1 MPRLVAGVDSSTQSC
16 KVVILDAETGETVRQ
31 GRAAH
36 PDGTEVDPELWWAA
50 LQSAIADAGGIAD
63 VEAISVGGQQ
73 HGLVALD
80 AEGDVVRPALLW
92 NDTRSAGEADA
103 LINHFGVD
111 WLLQNTGSVPVAS
124 FTSTKLTWVAR
135 NEPEN
140 AARIAAIMLPH
151 DWLSWRLA
159 GFGNRSTPLGPNF
172 EAAWTD
178 RSDASGTG
186 YFNSDKNEYVPEV
199 VDFCLG
205 GGASERIHL
214 PKVLKANEIGGRV
227 FGTEV
232 AIAGGAGDNAG
243 AAKGLGLA
251 IGDAVVSIGT
261 SGTVFAIAESAGSGA
276 VEIAGFADV
285 DNRFLPLACTLNAAQ
300 VLDLMANHLD
310 VSFAEFEEL
319 ALSAPVGSE
328 GLMLIPFFQ
337 GERTPNLPHA
347 RASWHGMTLTNFTR
361 ANIARASIE
370 GILLS
375 LANALELFKSTG
387 RPVRKVKLIGGAAAN
402 RAVRVIA
409 AGLFGG
415 TVELPAPAEYVAR
428 GAARQAAESLGV
440 STTNW
445 AVEVEAV
452 SAEEYPSE
460 ILEQF
465 RNLVAALKP
474 TL

>member
-16 KVVILDAETGETVRQ
+16 KVVILDAETGETLRQ

-36 PDGTEVDPELWWAA
+36 PDGTEADPELWWAA
-50 LQSAIADAGGIAD
+50 LQSAIADAGGLDD
-63 VEAISVGGQQ
+63 VEAISIGGQQ

-80 AEGDVVRPALLW
+80 ADGVVVRPALLW
-92 NDTRSAGEADA
+92 NDTRSAAEAEA
-103 LINHFGVD
+103 LIERFGSD
-111 WLLQNTGSVPVAS
+111 WLLEHTGSVPVAS
-124 FTSTKLTWVAR
+124 FTSTKLAWVAR
-135 NEPEN
+135 NEPDA
-140 AARIAAIMLPH
+140 AARIAAVMLPH

-159 GFGNRSTPLGPNF
+159 GFGDRKTPLGPDF
-172 EAAWTD
+172 DSAWTD

-186 YFNSDKNEYVPEV
+186 YFNPAKNEYVSDVLE
-199 VDFCLG
+199 FCAGEGAAGRIRLPRVLG
-205 GGASERIHL
+205 G
-214 PKVLKANEIGGRV
+214 NEIGGHV
-227 FGTEV
+227 FGTSV

-251 IGDAVVSIGT
+251 AGEAVVSIGT
-261 SGTVFAIAESAGSGA
+261 SGTVFAIAETPGTGA
-276 VEIAGFADV
+276 TEIAGFADV

-300 VLDLMANHLD
+300 VLDLMAKHLR

-347 RASWHGMTLTNFTR
+347 RASWHGMTLTNFTP

-387 RPVRKVKLIGGAAAN
+387 RPITRVKLIGGAAAN
-402 RAVRVIA
+402 RAVRTIA

-415 TVELPAPAEYVAR
+415 TIDVPAPAEYVAR
-428 GAARQAAESLGV
+428 GAARQAAESIGLA
-440 STTNW
+440 TNHW
-445 AVEVEAV
+445 ATPVETVTEVE
-452 SAEEYPSE
+452 YPKE

-465 RNLVAALKP
+465 RVLVAAL
-474 TL
+474 